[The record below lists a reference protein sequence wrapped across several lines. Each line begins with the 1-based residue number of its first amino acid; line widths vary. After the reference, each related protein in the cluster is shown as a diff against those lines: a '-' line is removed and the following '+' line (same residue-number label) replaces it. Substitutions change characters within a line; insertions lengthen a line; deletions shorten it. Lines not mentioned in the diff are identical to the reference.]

1 MAGRGVDVLIMAM
14 VVTVLGLVHRA
25 AATVYVVNAPGL
37 NGGWTY
43 LSNRSTSY
51 DAQFQNINLV
61 VGDILTFT
69 FDSTHNVYEVP
80 PEDVATCDG
89 SNPIEGYL
97 VSVNVPLLT
106 AGQHGYICTEPSH
119 CSAYGMHL
127 LVTVGTTAAPKA
139 APAPGTGASSSSSSQ
154 RSGLPVIIMAAL
166 MSACAFLVL

>member
-25 AATVYVVNAPGL
+25 AATVYVVNAPGS
-37 NGGWTY
+37 NGDWTY

-69 FDSTHNVYEVP
+69 FDSTHNVYEVH

-89 SNPIEGYL
+89 SNPLQAYL

-106 AGQHGYICTEPSH
+106 DGQHGFICTEPDH
-119 CSAYGMHL
+119 CTSYGMHL
-127 LVTVGTTAAPKA
+127 LVTVGTTAPKA
-139 APAPGTGASSSSSSQ
+139 APAPGTGASSSSQ
-154 RSGLPVIIMAAL
+154 RSGPPLIIMAAL
-166 MSACAFLVL
+166 MAACAFLVL